1 MNHSTTSTL
10 MREVNDTL
18 VTDWIFSEDV
28 QKILGISKRT
38 LYRYVSEGI
47 LPCYKPTGGR
57 LFFKRSDVENLIS
70 GGLKA
75 S

>member
-1 MNHSTTSTL
+1 
-10 MREVNDTL
+10 MREENDTL

-28 QKILGISKRT
+28 MKILGISKRT
-38 LYRYVSEGI
+38 LYRYVREGI

>member
-1 MNHSTTSTL
+1 

-28 QKILGISKRT
+28 MKILGISKRT

-57 LFFKRSDVENLIS
+57 LFFKRTDVENLIS

>member
-1 MNHSTTSTL
+1 

-47 LPCYKPTGGR
+47 LPSYKPTGGR
-57 LFFKRSDVENLIS
+57 LFFKRTDVENLIS
-70 GGLKA
+70 GNLSKKNNPI
-75 S
+75 

>member
-1 MNHSTTSTL
+1 
-10 MREVNDTL
+10 MREENDTL

-38 LYRYVSEGI
+38 LYRYVSEDI
-47 LPCYKPTGGR
+47 LPSYKPTGGR
-57 LFFKRSDVENLIS
+57 LFFKHSDVENLIN
-70 GGLKA
+70 GGQKT